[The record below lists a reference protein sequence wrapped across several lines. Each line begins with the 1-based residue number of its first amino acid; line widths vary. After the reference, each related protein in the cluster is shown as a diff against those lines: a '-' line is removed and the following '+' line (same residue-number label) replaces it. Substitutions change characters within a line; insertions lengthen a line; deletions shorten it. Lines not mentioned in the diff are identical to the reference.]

1 MSPRARSTQRSMQ
14 PLDLP
19 ANWSYIAEWLY
30 LLGGEGVRPGSGQ
43 LLEKIADRLKA
54 MADPT
59 RLRILHVLQAGELCV
74 TDILAEVGGSQANVS
89 KHLSVLRRAGL
100 VEYRRDGINVFYR
113 IEDPAVFA
121 ICRTV
126 CDSLERQVN
135 EEKNEIER
143 GRAAMMAES

>member
-1 MSPRARSTQRSMQ
+1 VTSFTESSRR
-14 PLDLP
+14 LDLP
-19 ANWSYIAEWLY
+19 PEWSYIAEWLY
-30 LLGGEGVRPGSGQ
+30 LFAGGQVRQASEQ

-54 MADPT
+54 MADPM
-59 RLRILHVLQAGELCV
+59 RLKILHVLQNGERCV
-74 TDILAEVGGSQANVS
+74 TDILTQVGGSQANVS

-100 VEYRRDGINVFYR
+100 VECRRDGVNVYYR

-135 EEKNEIER
+135 EEKAEIEM
-143 GRAAMMAES
+143 GRAEMLAEQP